1 MKIKYILLVLLSWN
15 LLGVSAKKKDV
26 VITDGEKL
34 IYRKDGT
41 LKEKIYYKNGLLTGT
56 RYKYF
61 NDGKTVKQSIDYVNG
76 KKSGME
82 RYYGKLGLLRDFKE
96 H

>member
-1 MKIKYILLVLLSWN
+1 MKIKYILLVLLSIN
-15 LLGVSAKKKDV
+15 LFSASAKKKELT
-26 VITDGEKL
+26 IADGEKL

-41 LKEKIYYKNGLLTGT
+41 LKEKAYYGNGLLTGT
-56 RYKYF
+56 RYLYF
-61 NDGKTVKQSIDYVNG
+61 KDGKTIKQSTDYVNG

>member
-1 MKIKYILLVLLSWN
+1 MHLFS
-15 LLGVSAKKKDV
+15 VSAKKNDSP
-26 VITDGEKL
+26 IPDGEKL
-34 IYRKDGT
+34 IYREDGT
-41 LKEKIYYKNGLLTGT
+41 LKEKAYYKNGLLTGT

-61 NDGKTVKQSIDYVNG
+61 KDGKTVKQSTDYVNG